1 MHAFNSVT
9 LWSQQACK
17 IKKVLKK
24 LNRQKRRFVGILGAG
39 EGIRTLDFNLGK
51 VAEYSKALPFLKE
64 TIPFFVEKMNQ
75 Y

>member
-1 MHAFNSVT
+1 MNTQLGRIGTKINSTSLQDSKSVS
-9 LWSQQACK
+9 L
-17 IKKVLKK
+17 
-24 LNRQKRRFVGILGAG
+24 LGAG

-64 TIPFFVEKMNQ
+64 TIPFFVKKMNQ

>member
-1 MHAFNSVT
+1 MN
-9 LWSQQACK
+9 K
-17 IKKVLKK
+17 LK
-24 LNRQKRRFVGILGAG
+24 FESFLGAG

-75 Y
+75 YYHKGDARETQKNDLTFDLY

>member
-1 MHAFNSVT
+1 MLDILSSFLEAKWCVSGVQT
-9 LWSQQACK
+9 LTEINCPWNLAS
-17 IKKVLKK
+17 I
-24 LNRQKRRFVGILGAG
+24 GAG

-64 TIPFFVEKMNQ
+64 TIPFFVEKMNE

>member
-1 MHAFNSVT
+1 MSIFDY
-9 LWSQQACK
+9 L
-17 IKKVLKK
+17 II
-24 LNRQKRRFVGILGAG
+24 RRFLGAG